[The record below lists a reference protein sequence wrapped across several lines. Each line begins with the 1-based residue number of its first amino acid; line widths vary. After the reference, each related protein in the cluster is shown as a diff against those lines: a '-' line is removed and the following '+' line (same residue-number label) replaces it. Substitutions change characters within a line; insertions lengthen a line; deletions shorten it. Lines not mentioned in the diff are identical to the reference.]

1 MSARFPAVF
10 VSHGSPSMVLEQC
23 PTRDFLLGLGRDLG
37 RPKGIVAVTAHWNT
51 ATARVSGHL
60 QPPTIHDFG
69 GFAEELYQLG
79 YPAPGDPVLAKRVL
93 SLLHASGIEG
103 ERDLSRGFD
112 HGTWAPLMLIYPDAD
127 IPVVQLSVQPQLGA
141 RHHLALG
148 EALRPLRDE
157 GVLILASGSATH
169 NLRDFFGRALD
180 DEPLPYAKEFASWLR
195 EAVVQGRVDDLLAW
209 QERAPH
215 ALRNHPT
222 PEHFLPLLVALGTG
236 GPGSMLH
243 DGFTY
248 GALSMAAFRWD

>member
-1 MSARFPAVF
+1 MSNRFPAVF
-10 VSHGSPSMVLEQC
+10 VSHGSPSMVLEKC
-23 PTRDFLLGLGRDLG
+23 PTRDFLRCLGPKLGK
-37 RPKGIVAVTAHWNT
+37 PKGIVAITAHWTT
-51 ATARVSGHL
+51 ATLRVSGHP

-69 GFAEELYQLG
+69 GFAEELYRLN

-93 SLLHASGIEG
+93 SLLQASGVAG

-112 HGTWAPLMLIYPDAD
+112 HGTWAPLMLMYPEAD
-127 IPVVQLSVQPQLGA
+127 IPVVQLSTQPQLGA
-141 RHHLALG
+141 QHHLALG

-169 NLRDFFGRALD
+169 NLRDFFGRPLD
-180 DEPLPYAKEFASWLR
+180 HEPLPYALEFAAWLKD
-195 EAVVQGRVDDLLAW
+195 AVLQGRTEDLVAW
-209 QERAPH
+209 ETRAPH

-236 GPGSMLH
+236 GAGSLLH
-243 DGFTY
+243 DGYSY